1 VGWGCR
7 REVYGYPLQ
16 TQRPGGYGS
25 SYAGKRWDGCHTPAL
40 TKYNSPGRH
49 SPAGVYPMD
58 VEEYRSI
65 ISNAI
70 EREIEAYTFYRMIH
84 ERVTDE
90 NLKGLFNE
98 LAGEESKH
106 RRTLEALLLREPE
119 KLGFDTTRDYK
130 VADALETPP
139 LSADLKPL
147 DGLVIAIRKE
157 LDAMQLY
164 TQLAGLSVD
173 PEQIELFESLAA
185 MERGHKARL
194 EDIYTNMAFPEVW

>member
-1 VGWGCR
+1 
-7 REVYGYPLQ
+7 
-16 TQRPGGYGS
+16 
-25 SYAGKRWDGCHTPAL
+25 
-40 TKYNSPGRH
+40 
-49 SPAGVYPMD
+49 MD

-70 EREIEAYTFYRMIH
+70 DREIEAYTFYRMVR
-84 ERVTDE
+84 EKVKDE
-90 NLKGLFNE
+90 NLKDLFNE

-106 RRTLEALLLREPE
+106 RKTLEALLMKESGE
-119 KLGFDTTRDYK
+119 LGFSTKRDYK
-130 VADALETPP
+130 IAETLETPP

-157 LDAMQLY
+157 LDAMQMY
-164 TQLAGLSVD
+164 TQLAALSD
-173 PEQIELFESLAA
+173 EPGQKKLFESLAS